1 MVPLAL
7 LLVCGLPALTGVVV
21 GDPMLSGGGL
31 GVLAAALPPALL
43 WAFSSD
49 SPENGGADDDRPG
62 GGGPDDPPDP
72 GRSGGGSGLDWALF
86 DAHRRDWERAAVSR
100 SGSPA

>member
-7 LLVCGLPALTGVVV
+7 LLACGLPALTGVVV

-43 WAFSSD
+43 WAFSGD
-49 SPENGGADDDRPG
+49 SPENGPADDDRPG
-62 GGGPDDPPDP
+62 GGPEEPPDP
-72 GRSGGGSGLDWALF
+72 DRSGGGSGVDWALF
-86 DAHRRDWERAAVSR
+86 DAHRCDWERAAAPR